1 MQKNL
6 TSKSIYSLIIF
17 LLLFFAFSGN
27 IISAALNVEN
37 YFANDNLVWIE
48 DSKDSLGRYSM
59 PYFDSSCE
67 FSQFQLTKAINYIER
82 KNNSNLELSFYETPS
97 SILCHDRPVSS
108 SFTNKFFVSSSDE
121 KIAIGIGV
129 NSDLENIERM
139 AKFLLLFLIVSAF
152 WSKFSLHYK
161 KTKVS
166 NSAIIFFIILIIF
179 YSVLVFN
186 SISNAISNFVIF
198 IFLGNFLFLL
208 ISNFYSKK
216 IILKSIV
223 SILFLP
229 LMFLDLNISF
239 IWLTVLYTLNLA
251 FISKNKVNTYLV
263 VFVLLL
269 SSSFVFNLKRFNF
282 QKPEAYFD
290 WILFTSHRHHGSIVD
305 LNNGLQSLVLLVDLI
320 LILFVVYFLFRK
332 SDEKNISYH
341 EFFDSLI
348 VGFFIWI
355 FGYYLSTLHH
365 LINFEIYKFFGL
377 SESIDSI
384 LNIQADGINW
394 RGLTSSHELTG
405 FWLFL
410 ISSISLYRFIT
421 TKKYYYG
428 ISLVLSILSMN
439 WNSQRS
445 ALLLFL
451 IIVFYLFLKSFRL
464 KGLIIL
470 VPFLILFYL
479 LSPDSVERL
488 SYRIQT
494 HSISSEIEQEY
505 KRELR
510 NSLQRYERLGSV
522 TTLPDYKFEDLDNW
536 YEFYELETGISN
548 KTILGGIILV
558 EQLVNR
564 GVQWGRYLYF
574 EDIEGN
580 NLFGKGPGQSHQTLV
595 ELIEKPHSLYLT
607 TFYQYGW
614 IGILIILG
622 LAFYSFI
629 NLFKYRFNFYDLIL
643 ITFFING
650 IKAELLLTHNQLI
663 LFIMFVILRIFTFNE
678 EIAKYHDV

>member
-1 MQKNL
+1 
-6 TSKSIYSLIIF
+6 
-17 LLLFFAFSGN
+17 
-27 IISAALNVEN
+27 
-37 YFANDNLVWIE
+37 
-48 DSKDSLGRYSM
+48 
-59 PYFDSSCE
+59 
-67 FSQFQLTKAINYIER
+67 
-82 KNNSNLELSFYETPS
+82 
-97 SILCHDRPVSS
+97 
-108 SFTNKFFVSSSDE
+108 
-121 KIAIGIGV
+121 
-129 NSDLENIERM
+129 
-139 AKFLLLFLIVSAF
+139 
-152 WSKFSLHYK
+152 
-161 KTKVS
+161 
-166 NSAIIFFIILIIF
+166 
-179 YSVLVFN
+179 
-186 SISNAISNFVIF
+186 
-198 IFLGNFLFLL
+198 
-208 ISNFYSKK
+208 
-216 IILKSIV
+216 
-223 SILFLP
+223 
-229 LMFLDLNISF
+229 
-239 IWLTVLYTLNLA
+239 
-251 FISKNKVNTYLV
+251 

-305 LNNGLQSLVLLVDLI
+305 LNNGLQSLVLLIDLI

-548 KTILGGIILV
+548 
-558 EQLVNR
+558 
-564 GVQWGRYLYF
+564 
-574 EDIEGN
+574 
-580 NLFGKGPGQSHQTLV
+580 
-595 ELIEKPHSLYLT
+595 
-607 TFYQYGW
+607 
-614 IGILIILG
+614 
-622 LAFYSFI
+622 
-629 NLFKYRFNFYDLIL
+629 
-643 ITFFING
+643 
-650 IKAELLLTHNQLI
+650 
-663 LFIMFVILRIFTFNE
+663 
-678 EIAKYHDV
+678 